1 MAQLIPASWKHALE
15 NLREE
20 VHHVL
25 DRWLPRREKSPHR
38 DEEFWAPSLV
48 SSDGLGLDLTETDD
62 EVIVTAEFPGLDK
75 EDFAVEVSGHR
86 LLIRGEKKAATERKG
101 HGYYSAEQSYGAFA
115 RAVVLPCAVDADKA
129 TAKYKNG
136 RLRLALPKTEQ
147 ARAQRVKVHIR
158 PETNAGR

>member
-1 MAQLIPASWKHALE
+1 MAPLIPASWKHTLDT
-15 NLREE
+15 LREE

-25 DRWLPRREKSPHR
+25 ERWLPRREKSRDR

-48 SSDGLGLDLTETDD
+48 SSDGPGLDLIETDD
-62 EVIVTAEFPGLDK
+62 EVVVTAELPGLDK
-75 EDFAVEVSGHR
+75 EDFAVEVSGDR

-101 HGYYSAEQSYGAFA
+101 RGYYSAKQSYGAFA
-115 RAVVLPCAVDADKA
+115 RAVALPCEVDADKA

-136 RLRLALPKTEQ
+136 TLRLALPKTEQ

-158 PETNAGR
+158 GA